1 MSAEQTIDRA
11 KNSGVSLGEDEA
23 RVALHPGNVPGH
35 RAWLGI
41 DFRDYPVAYFE
52 SIDQEV
58 SSFAISQVIDVESV
72 DTVIGQPPE
81 HVRTVKVTCRD
92 ARLSGVFIAFMDDVI
107 SQLGAAGAVSV
118 LTNSAASWR
127 NLLRLAKQ
135 GLSDAAAAGLYGE
148 LMFLNELIFQS
159 GPAYLETWQ
168 KDGQDV
174 HDFIADDVRVEVKTS
189 AFQNR
194 QAVSIHGLK
203 QLAVPE
209 SADLVL
215 AVAEIEKHGNGET
228 LDDVVDRILDQGA
241 ELGMM
246 SEKLA
251 AAGFV
256 RGMTS
261 AEEEQRF
268 TLRSWRYWEI
278 TEGLPVLNLEA
289 VGAEVALAIS
299 DVRYSLNLSSL
310 GESRETFDWSR
321 FTSIGSG

>member
-1 MSAEQTIDRA
+1 
-11 KNSGVSLGEDEA
+11 
-23 RVALHPGNVPGH
+23 
-35 RAWLGI
+35 
-41 DFRDYPVAYFE
+41 
-52 SIDQEV
+52 
-58 SSFAISQVIDVESV
+58 
-72 DTVIGQPPE
+72 
-81 HVRTVKVTCRD
+81 
-92 ARLSGVFIAFMDDVI
+92 
-107 SQLGAAGAVSV
+107 
-118 LTNSAASWR
+118 
-127 NLLRLAKQ
+127 
-135 GLSDAAAAGLYGE
+135 
-148 LMFLNELIFQS
+148 
-159 GPAYLETWQ
+159 AYLETWQ
-168 KDGQDV
+168 KDGQDI

-203 QLAVPE
+203 QLAAPE

-228 LDDVVDRILDQGA
+228 LDDVVDRILDQGT

-261 AEEEQRF
+261 ADEEQRF

-278 TEGLPVLNLEA
+278 TGGLPVLNLEA

-321 FTSIGSG
+321 FTSRGSG